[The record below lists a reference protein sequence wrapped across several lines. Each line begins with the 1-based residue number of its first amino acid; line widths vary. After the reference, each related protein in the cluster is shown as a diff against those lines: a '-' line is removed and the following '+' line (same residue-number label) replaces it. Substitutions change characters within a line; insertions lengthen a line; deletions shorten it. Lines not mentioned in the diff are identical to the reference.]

1 MAGVIAIAAIVIV
14 AIFEHS
20 RNFIAKYSK
29 PIMVFL
35 NYCWP
40 TAVIIII
47 DSNLLFNN
55 FIFAEAI
62 ADGNY

>member
-1 MAGVIAIAAIVIV
+1 VAGVIAIAAIVIV

-20 RNFIAKYSK
+20 GNFIVKYSK
-29 PIMVFL
+29 PTMVFS

-40 TAVIIII
+40 IAIVIII

-62 ADGNY
+62 ADGNC